1 MRALLLAA
9 LPLVWFA
16 GCAGDLPTAADQP
29 VKRVFRADPLSLTD
43 NNAIPTYRGRGTT
56 LRAGPLSSTNT
67 NAIPAGGSQVTPDFN
82 QQSAPPTDVNSYPT
96 IGTGVQAYGTG
107 SRLPQ

>member
-1 MRALLLAA
+1 MRALVLAA
-9 LPLVWFA
+9 LPLLSLA
-16 GCAGDLPTAADQP
+16 ACAGNLPTAADQP

-43 NNAIPTYRGRGTT
+43 NNASPTYRGRGTT

-67 NAIPAGGSQVTPDFN
+67 NAIPTGGSQVAPGFN
-82 QQSAPPTDVNSYPT
+82 QQSAPLTDVNSYPT